1 MLIKTMQPDQL
12 LLYVN
17 IIKDAIAKALSGNSD
32 IFGNKGHFILIL
44 SHA

>member
-17 IIKDAIAKALSGNSD
+17 IIKDAIAEAISGNSG
-32 IFGNKGHFILIL
+32 IFGNEGYFSLIL
-44 SHA
+44 SRA